1 MFEYILINNQDYYY
15 KFNNGIIIYY
25 IYIIRLYKNI
35 FYKLK
40 KKYYLFDFLVFVGG
54 LVNLM
59 ILNIL
64 IVVLVCNLLSFRYLY
79 LVVFVFFFVIVFG
92 FFFLLLI

>member
-1 MFEYILINNQDYYY
+1 MELL
-15 KFNNGIIIYY
+15 GIICI
-25 IYIIRLYKNI
+25 LYKKNI
-35 FYKLK
+35 LLIK
-40 KKYYLFDFLVFVGG
+40 KCYLFDFLVFVGG

-79 LVVFVFFFVIVFG
+79 LVVFVFFFVIVFID
-92 FFFLLLI
+92 FFFYY

>member
-1 MFEYILINNQDYYY
+1 M
-15 KFNNGIIIYY
+15 
-25 IYIIRLYKNI
+25 YIILKNI
-35 FYKLK
+35 LLIK
-40 KKYYLFDFLVFVGG
+40 KCYLFDFLVFVGG

-79 LVVFVFFFVIVFG
+79 LVVFVFFFVIVFFIIKDG
-92 FFFLLLI
+92 VKICFCLYIDFEWFFGVFF